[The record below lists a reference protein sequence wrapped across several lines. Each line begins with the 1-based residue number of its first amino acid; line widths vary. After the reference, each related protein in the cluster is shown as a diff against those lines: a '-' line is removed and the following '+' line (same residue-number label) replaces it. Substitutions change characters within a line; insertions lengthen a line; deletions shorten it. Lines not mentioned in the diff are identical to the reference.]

1 MKSKKSRILIVLTTL
16 CLTLF
21 GTVMSS
27 AKASM
32 FDSGYVNTCVSD
44 GSNDNKTESGS
55 NPTTSGATGAWTQ
68 QGSQAYNNAKKVFDF
83 WAGKGFSGAS
93 AAAVTGNVGTESMHE
108 FDPTIVQGGGH
119 SNDPASAGNAGY
131 GLYQFTPGAKLKQ
144 IPGYT
149 GPTVD
154 NENDCMWNG
163 YQGASIS
170 NGVKN
175 YSGLKDLGGG
185 DDINKATELWEQKV
199 EAAGIPNM
207 ADRISGAQ
215 KAYSMFGGSNIKANS
230 ALLAGAGTAAGT
242 SNNGGVSQSDSG
254 NKSPDCSNGSS
265 GSDNG
270 QADGD
275 IVKIARSMMGW
286 FHYPNPDRHN
296 VQMVTKDGKLNSKD
310 DLNKDGQTDCSGFV
324 WIVLKLAGY
333 SVPPAMGWYTK
344 TMAEDAKGPHKWF
357 KQIDPKDAKP
367 GDVIIVNEG
376 DGAGANGHTAIITSN
391 WQGYDNTKCINEGGD
406 DQTVF
411 HNDGVSED
419 TIQRQF
425 GSMLQTG
432 DVTIAEPVKASNS
445 K

>member
-1 MKSKKSRILIVLTTL
+1 MKAKKSRSLIVLVTL
-16 CLTLF
+16 ALTLVSTF
-21 GTVMSS
+21 TSS
-27 AKASM
+27 ANASM

-44 GSNDNKTESGS
+44 GNGENKVESGS
-55 NPTTSGATGAWTQ
+55 NPTTSGATGSWTQ
-68 QGSQAYNNAKKVFDF
+68 QGSQAYNNAKKVFDY

-93 AAAVTGNVGTESMHE
+93 AAAVVGNVGTESMHE

-163 YQGASIS
+163 YQGAAIS

-242 SNNGGVSQSDSG
+242 SNNGGVSQSNSG
-254 NKSPDCSNGSS
+254 NSSNPNCPGSNSGNATPGDNGSVVS
-265 GSDNG
+265 
-270 QADGD
+270 
-275 IVKIARSMMGW
+275 IARSLMGW
-286 FHYPNPDRHN
+286 FHYPHPDSHN
-296 VQMVTKDGKLNSKD
+296 VQMCTKDGKLNSKD
-310 DLNKDGQTDCSGFV
+310 DLKKDGITDCSGFV

-333 SVPPAMGWYTK
+333 NVPQGMAWFTG
-344 TMAEDAKGPHKWF
+344 TMAADAKGPHKWF
-357 KQIDPKDAKP
+357 QQIDPKDAKP

-376 DGAGANGHTAIITSN
+376 SGVGGNGHTAIITEN
-391 WQGYDNTKCINEGGD
+391 WHGYDTKCINEGGD
-406 DQTVF
+406 DETVF
-411 HNDGVSED
+411 HNDGVCED

-425 GSMLQTG
+425 GSMLQAG
-432 DVTIAEPVKASNS
+432 DVTIARPVKSNG

>member
-1 MKSKKSRILIVLTTL
+1 MKSKKSRILIVLATL
-16 CLTLF
+16 CLTLA

-44 GSNDNKTESGS
+44 GNSDNKTESGS
-55 NPTTSGATGAWTQ
+55 NPTTSGATGTWTQ
-68 QGSQAYNNAKKVFDF
+68 QGSQAYNNAKKVFDY

-93 AAAVTGNVGTESMHE
+93 AAAVVGNVGTESMHE

-163 YQGASIS
+163 YQGAAIS

-199 EAAGIPNM
+199 EAAGTPNM

-230 ALLAGAGTAAGT
+230 ALLAGAGTANGT
-242 SNNGGVSQSDSG
+242 GNNGGVSQSNSG
-254 NKSPDCSNGSS
+254 NSSNPDCPGSNSGNAIPGDNGSVVS
-265 GSDNG
+265 
-270 QADGD
+270 
-275 IVKIARSMMGW
+275 IARSLMGW
-286 FHYPNPDRHN
+286 FHYPHPDRHN
-296 VQMVTKDGKLNSKD
+296 VQMCTKDGKLNSKD
-310 DLNKDGQTDCSGFV
+310 DLKKDGITDCSGFV

-333 SVPPAMGWYTK
+333 NVPQGMAWFTG
-344 TMAEDAKGPHKWF
+344 TMAADAKGPHKWF
-357 KQIDPKDAKP
+357 QQIDPKDAKP

-376 DGAGANGHTAIITSN
+376 SGVGGNGHTAIITEN
-391 WQGYDNTKCINEGGD
+391 WHGYDTKCINEGGD
-406 DQTVF
+406 DETVF
-411 HNDGVSED
+411 HNDGVCED

-425 GSMLQTG
+425 GSMLQAG
-432 DVTIAEPVKASNS
+432 DVTIARPVKSNG

>member
-1 MKSKKSRILIVLTTL
+1 MKSKKSRILIVLATL
-16 CLTLF
+16 CLILS

-44 GSNDNKTESGS
+44 GNSDNKTESGS
-55 NPTTSGATGAWTQ
+55 NPTTGGATGAWTQ

-93 AAAVTGNVGTESMHE
+93 AAAVVGNVGTESMHE

-230 ALLAGAGTAAGT
+230 ALLAGAGTANGT
-242 SNNGGVSQSDSG
+242 GNNGGVSQSNSG
-254 NKSPDCSNGSS
+254 NSSNPDCPGSNSGNAIPGDNGSVVS
-265 GSDNG
+265 
-270 QADGD
+270 
-275 IVKIARSMMGW
+275 IARSLMGW
-286 FHYPNPDRHN
+286 FHYPHPDSHN
-296 VQMVTKDGKLNSKD
+296 VQMCTKDGKLNSKD
-310 DLNKDGQTDCSGFV
+310 DLKKDGITDCSGFV

-333 SVPPAMGWYTK
+333 NVPQGMAWFTG
-344 TMAEDAKGPHKWF
+344 TMAADAKGPHKWF
-357 KQIDPKDAKP
+357 QQIDPKDAKP

-376 DGAGANGHTAIITSN
+376 SGVGGNGHTAIITEN
-391 WQGYDNTKCINEGGD
+391 WHGYDTKCINEGGD
-406 DQTVF
+406 DETVF
-411 HNDGVSED
+411 HNDGVCED

-425 GSMLQTG
+425 GSMLQAG
-432 DVTIAEPVKASNS
+432 DVTIARPVKSNG

>member
-1 MKSKKSRILIVLTTL
+1 MKSKKSRILIVLATL
-16 CLTLF
+16 CLTLS

-44 GSNDNKTESGS
+44 GNSDNKTESGS
-55 NPTTSGATGAWTQ
+55 NPTTSGATGTWTQ
-68 QGSQAYNNAKKVFDF
+68 QGSQAYNNAKKVFDY

-93 AAAVTGNVGTESMHE
+93 AAAVVGNVGTESMHE

-163 YQGASIS
+163 YQGAAIS

-199 EAAGIPNM
+199 EAAGTPNM

-230 ALLAGAGTAAGT
+230 ALLAGAGTANGT
-242 SNNGGVSQSDSG
+242 GNNGGVSQSNSG
-254 NKSPDCSNGSS
+254 NSSNPDCPGSNSGNAIPGDNGSVVS
-265 GSDNG
+265 
-270 QADGD
+270 
-275 IVKIARSMMGW
+275 IARSLMGW
-286 FHYPNPDRHN
+286 FHYPHPDSHN
-296 VQMVTKDGKLNSKD
+296 VQMCTKDGKLNSKD
-310 DLNKDGQTDCSGFV
+310 DLKKDGITDCSGFV

-333 SVPPAMGWYTK
+333 NVPQGMAWFTG
-344 TMAEDAKGPHKWF
+344 TMAADAKGPHKWF
-357 KQIDPKDAKP
+357 QQIDPKDAKP

-376 DGAGANGHTAIITSN
+376 SGVGGNGHTAIITEN
-391 WQGYDNTKCINEGGD
+391 WHGYDTKCINEGGD
-406 DQTVF
+406 DETVF
-411 HNDGVSED
+411 HNDGVCED

-425 GSMLQTG
+425 GSMLQAG
-432 DVTIAEPVKASNS
+432 DVTIARPVKSNG